1 VECSIVLV
9 LVGRVVRSAHVLWHR
24 GVCFTLAAG
33 RIVISLLYEYFA
45 GDEYSFLTFSLY
57 YTALC
62 PRALIN
68 FPEFIH
74 LTDSLK
80 TF

>member
-1 VECSIVLV
+1 LV
-9 LVGRVVRSAHVLWHR
+9 VVRSAHVLWHR

-33 RIVISLLYEYFA
+33 RIVIALLYEYFA
-45 GDEYSFLTFSLY
+45 GDEYGFLIFSLY

-68 FPEFIH
+68 LPEFYTPYGFVKSF
-74 LTDSLK
+74 LML
-80 TF
+80 